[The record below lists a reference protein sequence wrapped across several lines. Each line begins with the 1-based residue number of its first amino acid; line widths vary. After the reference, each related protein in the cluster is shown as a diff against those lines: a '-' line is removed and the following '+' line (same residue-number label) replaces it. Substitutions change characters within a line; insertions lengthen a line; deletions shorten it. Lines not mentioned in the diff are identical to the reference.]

1 MAVEKSIAQL
11 MATPEPAEVEVEA
24 VIDEEAPLFASD
36 DTVMLEDGSAIV
48 GYVEEEKGF
57 EGDFYS
63 NLAEEMEEGELDEL
77 ASELLASYKDDLE
90 SRQDWL
96 DQYTDGLDLLG
107 IKTDDREE
115 PFRGATGVYHP
126 IVTGKQL

>member
-24 VIDEEAPLFASD
+24 VIDEETPSFASD

-48 GYVEEEKGF
+48 GYMEEEKDF

-96 DQYTDGLDLLG
+96 DQLS
-107 IKTDDREE
+107 
-115 PFRGATGVYHP
+115 
-126 IVTGKQL
+126 

>member
-48 GYVEEEKGF
+48 GYVEEEKDGIH
-57 EGDFYS
+57 
-63 NLAEEMEEGELDEL
+63 
-77 ASELLASYKDDLE
+77 E
-90 SRQDWL
+90 S
-96 DQYTDGLDLLG
+96 
-107 IKTDDREE
+107 KREYVVKC
-115 PFRGATGVYHP
+115 GN
-126 IVTGKQL
+126 